1 MNAPV
6 EGPTLPA
13 SPARRSRRTLLL
25 IALVTVAPVV
35 VSYSAYYLLPR
46 ERQVNYGTLL
56 VTAPVPEVAGTGI
69 DGRPFQSS
77 ALHGRWV
84 LAVAASGGCDDRCA
98 QALYATRQ
106 ARTIQGREQARVV
119 RVLLLPPAGG
129 LPQALRTEHPDLVVA
144 QVAGEGI
151 ASWPAGGDAIYL
163 LDPLGNFVLAFPR
176 GPDIKGMARDLTRL
190 LKASRIG

>member
-1 MNAPV
+1 MNVPAESSP
-6 EGPTLPA
+6 LPA
-13 SPARRSRRTLLL
+13 PPVRRNRRTLLL

-35 VSYSAYYLLPR
+35 VSYGAYYLFPR
-46 ERQVNYGTLL
+46 ERQANYGTLL
-56 VTAPVPEVAGTGI
+56 ATAPAPDAAGTDI
-69 DGRPFQSS
+69 DGKPFQIS

-84 LAVAASGGCDDRCA
+84 LAVASSGECDARCA